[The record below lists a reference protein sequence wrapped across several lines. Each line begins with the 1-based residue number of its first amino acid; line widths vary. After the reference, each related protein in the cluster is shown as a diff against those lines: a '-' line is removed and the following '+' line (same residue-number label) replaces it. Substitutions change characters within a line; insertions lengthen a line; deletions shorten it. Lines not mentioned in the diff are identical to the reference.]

1 MARRRHVLRWVLG
14 VAGVLVLALGA
25 LWVAAMWF
33 AFPSD
38 ASMCANT
45 VVARYPSPDAARQL
59 VVFERDCGAST
70 DFSTS
75 ASVLSAGQELQNEN
89 GNLFAADTDHGAAP
103 AGRGGGPWVV
113 AQWRDAQTLV
123 LTHHPRA
130 RIFLARKEV
139 EGVRVIYLQ
148 SDGKP

>member
-1 MARRRHVLRWVLG
+1 MANRRQALRRVLA

-25 LWVAAMWF
+25 LWAAVWF
-33 AFPSD
+33 ILPSD
-38 ASMCANT
+38 SNMCANT
-45 VVARYPSPDAARQL
+45 VLARHPSPDAARQV

-75 ASVLSAGQELQNEN
+75 ASILPAGQELQNEN

-113 AQWRDAQTLV
+113 AQWRDAQTLA
-123 LTHHPRA
+123 LTYHPRA

-139 EGVRVIYLQ
+139 QGVHVTYLQ
-148 SDGKP
+148 SERTP